1 MSEGSQAADQ
11 VTKEVAQ
18 LTVAAAK
25 LAGAGLKNLAAL
37 ALALA
42 KNHKKL
48 RGKTRLS
55 RLLREGSELKVVPL
69 PKDKMKE
76 FCKEAKRYGIL
87 FSAIQE
93 NEDGT
98 IDILVRAQD
107 AAKIN
112 RVFERINYHGLDEYK
127 KEKDAEKNSTA
138 RAASEKDSPLYGQD
152 ESRDSS
158 STGTA
163 EKTKT
168 TSEPEKTEQ
177 PERSEHSKQN
187 VRQKMEQLK
196 KQQHMSSQKA
206 PAKAKN
212 IPLGKER

>member
-1 MSEGSQAADQ
+1 M
-11 VTKEVAQ
+11 
-18 LTVAAAK
+18 
-25 LAGAGLKNLAAL
+25 KNLAAL

-42 KNHKKL
+42 KDHKKL

-69 PKDKMKE
+69 PKDKMDD

-112 RVFERINYHGLDEYK
+112 RVFERIDYHGLDEYK
-127 KEKDAEKNSTA
+127 QEKGAEKNSTA
-138 RAASEKDSPLYGQD
+138 RAASEKDSSLYGQD
-152 ESRDSS
+152 ESRDFSS
-158 STGTA
+158 MDTA
-163 EKTKT
+163 EKTRT
-168 TSEPEKTEQ
+168 TSEPEQE
-177 PERSEHSKQN
+177 KQG
-187 VRQKMEQLK
+187 VRQRIEQLK
-196 KQQHMSSQKA
+196 KKQHRSSQETPA
-206 PAKAKN
+206 PEKAKTKN
-212 IPLGKER
+212 ISLGKER